1 MGHFIGLCFVL
12 LVAGAGTT
20 LFAPLLPL
28 YQEAFG
34 LGTGAAGLAASVYGI
49 TIIPAMLLAGPLTDR
64 LGRGA
69 LLFPGVACFALGDL
83 AFALAAGLPW
93 LIAGRL
99 LHGLAMGAVFSPL
112 VALAS
117 DLMERERPGLAALGA
132 AVASMTGFGVGP
144 LVTGLA
150 LHAGIAPA
158 RAPFLIHAG
167 LMLIGAAFLVAP
179 LRARHT
185 AAALTSPPGSTGG
198 QDDRGARRLA
208 LLGGVGGWAVGGALL
223 VMLPIL
229 LLPLGGRDHPFLGGA
244 ALAAVNGA
252 GVAAQLATWRWAPM
266 RALALGA
273 LGEALGLGLLV
284 AGLAAGSQ
292 PLALGA
298 AALIGLGLA
307 AVHRGGLGVTIRA
320 TTAHRK
326 GQALSLF
333 LVGAYAAANFST
345 AAFGLLADAV
355 GTVSA
360 LAAYAA
366 VFGALLVATALRAL
380 VGLPAKIPRTALVA
394 AITTPR
400 P

>member
-1 MGHFIGLCFVL
+1 M
-12 LVAGAGTT
+12 
-20 LFAPLLPL
+20 
-28 YQEAFG
+28 
-34 LGTGAAGLAASVYGI
+34 
-49 TIIPAMLLAGPLTDR
+49 
-64 LGRGA
+64 
-69 LLFPGVACFALGDL
+69 
-83 AFALAAGLPW
+83 
-93 LIAGRL
+93 
-99 LHGLAMGAVFSPL
+99 
-112 VALAS
+112 
-117 DLMERERPGLAALGA
+117 
-132 AVASMTGFGVGP
+132 
-144 LVTGLA
+144 
-150 LHAGIAPA
+150 
-158 RAPFLIHAG
+158 
-167 LMLIGAAFLVAP
+167 
-179 LRARHT
+179 
-185 AAALTSPPGSTGG
+185 
-198 QDDRGARRLA
+198 
-208 LLGGVGGWAVGGALL
+208 GGALL

-229 LLPLGGRDHPFLGGA
+229 LLPLGGQDHPFLGGA

-266 RALALGA
+266 RALALRA

-307 AVHRGGLGVTIRA
+307 AVHWGGLGVTIRA

-326 GQALSLF
+326 GRALSLF

-345 AAFGLLADAV
+345 AAFGLLSDAV

-366 VFGALLVATALRAL
+366 AFGALLVATALRAL
-380 VGLPAKIPRTALVA
+380 AGPPAKIPRTAAVA